1 MSSTYKNL
9 KHYAFSEHATAFKV
23 LTEVFRE
30 FSIHY
35 FLIGAQARDVHFY
48 QQGIKPNRGTR
59 DIDFAVMMQDMA
71 GYNELK
77 EALNQKGFEN
87 TKDPFR
93 LNWSQGD
100 TVIDLLPFGQIEE
113 DYTVNF
119 DERDLEL
126 SVLGYSELN
135 EELQEFYLDE
145 DESVSIPVPPLHG
158 IFLLKLLSW
167 DDTKPDRN
175 KDLKDLNQILNN
187 YWAFVENEAYE
198 KHLDL
203 FDDDF
208 TMDMA
213 AARILG
219 RHLKATILK
228 SPTLQTNIIRILEE
242 QTNQIDPPGLMLQS
256 FAGENDTSIE
266 EVKILLDEI
275 LKGIKDEQ

>member
-1 MSSTYKNL
+1 MSNSYKNL
-9 KHYAFSEHATAFKV
+9 KHYAFSEHTTAFKV

-35 FLIGAQARDVHFY
+35 FLIGAQARDVHFF
-48 QQGIKPNRGTR
+48 QKGIKPNRGTR
-59 DIDFAVMMQDMA
+59 DIDFAVMMQDMT

-77 EALNQKGFEN
+77 EALNKKGFEN

-93 LNWSQGD
+93 LNWSLGE

-113 DYTVNF
+113 NYTVNF
-119 DERDLEL
+119 DERELEL

-145 DESVSIPVPPLHG
+145 DEAVSIPVPPLHG

-187 YWAFVENEAYE
+187 YWEFVEDEAYE
-198 KHLDL
+198 NHLNL
-203 FDDDF
+203 FDDNF
-208 TMDMA
+208 TTKIA

-219 RHLKATILK
+219 RHLRSTIQK

-242 QTNQIDPPGLMLQS
+242 QTNQVDPPGLMLQS
-256 FAGENDTSIE
+256 FASENDTSIE

-275 LKGIKDEQ
+275 LKGIKDRQ

>member
-1 MSSTYKNL
+1 MSNTYKNL
-9 KHYAFSEHATAFKV
+9 KHYAFAEHEAAFKA
-23 LTEVFRE
+23 LTEVFHT
-30 FSIHY
+30 FSIQY

-59 DIDFAVMMQDMA
+59 DIDFAVMMQDMT

-77 EALNQKGFEN
+77 QALNEKGFEN

-93 LNWSQGD
+93 LNWLLGE

-119 DERDLEL
+119 DKRDLEL

-135 EELQEFYLDE
+135 EELQEFYMDE
-145 DESVSIPVPPLHG
+145 DKSVSIPVPPLHG

-167 DDTKPDRN
+167 DDTKPNRN
-175 KDLKDLNQILNN
+175 KDLKDLNQILSN
-187 YWAFVENEAYE
+187 YWSFVEDEAYE

-208 TMDMA
+208 TTEIA

-219 RHLKATILK
+219 RHLKTTIQK
-228 SPTLQTNIIRILEE
+228 SSTLQKRILRILEE
-242 QTNQIDPPGLMLQS
+242 QTNQVDPPGLMLQG
-256 FAGENDTSIE
+256 FASENDTSIDD
-266 EVKILLDEI
+266 VKLLLDEI
-275 LKGIKDEQ
+275 LKGITE

>member
-1 MSSTYKNL
+1 MSNTYKNL
-9 KHYAFSEHATAFKV
+9 KHYAFTEHETAFKV
-23 LTEVFRE
+23 LTEVFGT
-30 FSIHY
+30 FSIQY

-48 QQGIKPNRGTR
+48 QQGIKPSRGTR
-59 DIDFAVMMQDMA
+59 DIDFAVMMQDMT

-77 EALNQKGFEN
+77 DALNQKGFEN

-93 LNWSQGD
+93 LNWSKGE

-175 KDLKDLNQILNN
+175 KDLRDLNQILSN
-187 YWAFVENEAYE
+187 YWAFVEDEAYE

-208 TMDMA
+208 TTEIA

-219 RHLKATILK
+219 RHLKTTIQK
-228 SPTLQTNIIRILEE
+228 SNTLQTNIIRILEE
-242 QTNQIDPPGLMLQS
+242 QTEQVDPPGLMLQS
-256 FAGENDTSIE
+256 FASENDASIE
-266 EVKILLDEI
+266 EVKKLLDEI
-275 LKGIKDEQ
+275 LKGIKE